1 MTFAFVSFA
10 VPEYSAAAITLSFR
24 GLIFWLPMLLGF
36 FHLRRIKTFE
46 DMTPHATPA
55 PAEASPEERQRAR
68 GIVLAYGRTSQAHLA
83 LIPDKTYY
91 FTSGGSLIA
100 YTVSGPTA
108 VTLGDPIG
116 PLEDA
121 ASAIREFLDHCKQ
134 NGWMAVFSMVES
146 DYLDIYRRAGYVS
159 MCLGHE
165 GIIDLTS
172 FTLKGNNHSTLRK
185 RYNRL
190 SREGYR
196 LVIYEPPIGA
206 DLLRELRTVSDEW
219 LELTHGEEKRFF
231 LASFD
236 EEYLRREYLALVY
249 TPSGEITA
257 FANLAPEYQRGGL
270 SIDIM
275 RHRHSFASGTMDFMF
290 VALLFWGIEQGY
302 TSFNLGLSPLFGMDL
317 LARRSWVENIMLFIR
332 RHFHLNEYKGV
343 HAFKIKFRPRWSP
356 LFMVF
361 PGWLNLPRAG
371 LSVARVNAGKTESL
385 WSYFKRREPHIPA
398 AEADEPALPVS
409 DARKE
414 AG

>member
-1 MTFAFVSFA
+1 
-10 VPEYSAAAITLSFR
+10 
-24 GLIFWLPMLLGF
+24 
-36 FHLRRIKTFE
+36 
-46 DMTPHATPA
+46 
-55 PAEASPEERQRAR
+55 
-68 GIVLAYGRTSQAHLA
+68 
-83 LIPDKTYY
+83 
-91 FTSGGSLIA
+91 GGSLIA

-116 PLEDA
+116 PSEDA
-121 ASAIREFLDHCKQ
+121 QSAIRAFLDHCKQ
-134 NGWMAVFSMVES
+134 NGWMAVFAMTES
-146 DYLDIYRRAGYVS
+146 DYLDLYRRAGYVS

-165 GIIDLTS
+165 GIVDLTA

-190 SREGYR
+190 TREGYR
-196 LVIYEPPIGA
+196 LVIVEPPIRA

-236 EEYLRREYLALVY
+236 EDYLRREYLALVY
-249 TPSGEITA
+249 TPDGEISA

-275 RHRHSFASGTMDFMF
+275 RHRKSFESGTMDFMF

-302 TSFNLGLSPLFGMDL
+302 TSFNLGLSPLFGMEF
-317 LARRSWVENIMLFIR
+317 LAKRSLVENVMLFIR

-343 HAFKIKFRPRWSP
+343 HAFKIKFRPGWAP

-371 LSVARVNAGKTESL
+371 LTVARVNAGKSETI
-385 WSYFKRREPHIPA
+385 WQYFQRRQPR
-398 AEADEPALPVS
+398 PALPETNEEKCLPAPE
-409 DARKE
+409 AREE
-414 AG
+414 AA